1 MKFAQLKRREVI
13 ILLGGAAA
21 WPLSARAQ
29 QRSMPTI
36 GFLNG
41 TSVQGYGQFLEAF
54 RHGLNEVGYVEGQN
68 VAIEYRWAEGHYER
82 LPALA
87 ADLVRR
93 GVNLIAATSTPA
105 NLIAK
110 QATTTVPVV
119 FTTSSDPVELGLVA
133 SLSHPG
139 GNVTGAVTLNIEVG
153 SKRLELLRTMV
164 PSASVIGVLINPSRP
179 GAADQARVFEE
190 DARVLGLQVQ
200 VLGAGT
206 EGEIEAAFTRL
217 GAEHAKALLVNTD
230 AFFFSRR
237 AQLVD
242 LASRY
247 AIPAIF
253 DRREYAKAGGPHEL
267 WGKRH
272 GRLPL
277 GRQLRRPD
285 SQRRG
290 TCGFAGAAVHQN
302 RIGHQPEGRKGARFD
317 HSANAARDRG

>member
-1 MKFAQLKRREVI
+1 VA
-13 ILLGGAAA
+13 
-21 WPLSARAQ
+21 P
-29 QRSMPTI
+29 QRSRPATVNADDRVPQWHI
-36 GFLNG
+36 RAR
-41 TSVQGYGQFLEAF
+41 VWVLEAF

-253 DRREYAKAGGPHEL
+253 DRREYAKAGGLMSYGGSVTDVYRLAGNYAGRILKGEAPAALPVQQSTKIEL
-267 WGKRH
+267 VINLKVAKA
-272 GRLPL
+272 L
-277 GRQLRRPD
+277 GLTIPPTLLAIAD
-285 SQRRG
+285 D
-290 TCGFAGAAVHQN
+290 V
-302 RIGHQPEGRKGARFD
+302 IE
-317 HSANAARDRG
+317 